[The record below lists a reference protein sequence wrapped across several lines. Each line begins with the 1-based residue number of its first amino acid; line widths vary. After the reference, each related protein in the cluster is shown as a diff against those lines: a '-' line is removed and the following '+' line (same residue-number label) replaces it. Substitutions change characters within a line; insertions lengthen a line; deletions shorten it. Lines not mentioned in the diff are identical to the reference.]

1 MTTDEQ
7 RALIESYSSAT
18 SDRLVAALD
27 RVPRDRWQARPSPD
41 GWTAHEIVVHLCDS
55 EANSYVRI
63 RKPIA
68 EPGSAV
74 AAFDEQRWQA
84 ALGYHETDPDEAL
97 ALFRALRRQTHR
109 LLTSLP
115 DDAWS
120 RASEH
125 PEFGTM
131 TVGDW
136 LRSERDH
143 LSGHIAQVESLAVAL
158 ERNRGES

>member
-1 MTTDEQ
+1 MNPDER
-7 RALIESYSSAT
+7 RALIDSYSDDADT
-18 SDRLVAALD
+18 RLIAALD
-27 RVPRDRWQARPSPD
+27 RVPRDLWTARPSPD
-41 GWTAHEIVVHLCDS
+41 DWTVPEIVVHLSDS

-63 RKPIA
+63 RKAIA
-68 EPGSAV
+68 EPGGAV

-84 ALGYHETDPDEAL
+84 ALGYHDTDPAEAL

-131 TVGDW
+131 TVADW
-136 LRSERDH
+136 LRRWQSHVAE
-143 LSGHIAQVESLAVAL
+143 HIAQIESISAEGSLT
-158 ERNRGES
+158 